1 MNVLQRTLA
10 WAAAIAAL
18 LATFALYQR
27 PDFMI
32 DMADR
37 LWSCF

>member
-1 MNVLQRTLA
+1 MTLWQRTLA

-18 LATFALYQR
+18 LVTFALYQR

>member
-1 MNVLQRTLA
+1 MSLWQRSLA
-10 WAAAIAAL
+10 WATALAAL

-27 PDFMI
+27 PDFLM